1 MENIEKNSEVNR
13 ILKENK
19 VTAEN
24 LKHLANLVG
33 KEKAKV
39 YKEVIGKEYD
49 MAKVAIKGSHPTDN
63 GQLSGNTLTL
73 YTNKN
78 RDIVDLFSTIV
89 HEYTHNDQRNQQEF
103 EYNEMGSQLP
113 FLYNVNKSKSGYIS
127 PDVSIDGYKNQP
139 LEKEAYDI
147 QKKVLKQYRENQ
159 KSTIFDNGEN
169 AAVLYNK

>member
-49 MAKVAIKGSHPTDN
+49 MAKVVIKGSHPTDN

-78 RDIVDLFSTIV
+78 RDIIDLFSTIV

-127 PDVSIDGYKNQP
+127 PDVSIDISIKIITVIEIR
-139 LEKEAYDI
+139 L
-147 QKKVLKQYRENQ
+147 
-159 KSTIFDNGEN
+159 
-169 AAVLYNK
+169 